1 MATKQENQ
9 TLLNLVKDAAK
20 SQQQIADMKE
30 TLTNFCDESRK
41 LISMVEKLYHTV
53 YGNGQPGLVQG
64 MQQIDDRVNGLEGVL
79 KEVHGGRKVLSVLW
93 GIIGAVAVIVIER
106 ILQ

>member
-30 TLTNFCDESRK
+30 TLTNFCDEFRK
-41 LISMVEKLYHTV
+41 SISMVEKLYHTV
-53 YGNGQPGLVQG
+53 YGNGQPGLVQN
-64 MQQIDDRVNGLEGVL
+64 MQQIDDRVNCLEGIL
-79 KEVHGGRKVLSVLW
+79 KEIQGGKKVLSILL
-93 GIIGAVAVIVIER
+93 GIVGAVVALVVER